1 MAVPDLSRP
10 ESPRPWFDDDVR
22 AVQRAF
28 DVAVQSNRTL
38 GRLVTDLKAAG
49 ARAVVFGGWVR
60 DHLASRALRRTVLP
74 ADIDL
79 VVEGISRARLY
90 DLLPRGTSINAF
102 NGFVCANDEFKMDVW
117 CVQDTYTLA
126 KRSLPFDVHL
136 LPRTTVFTVES
147 VIFKPEQWWRAPAII
162 DGGLADALRI
172 GEINLAGGE
181 IRFPAFQIGRA
192 LQYSEKLGLA
202 LGDDVMAL
210 IRSTMA
216 EPEGL
221 DDIERGIL
229 AFAHAR
235 LATGALRKLH
245 ELAASLA
252 ARATP

>member
-1 MAVPDLSRP
+1 MTVLRRDSRETP
-10 ESPRPWFDDDVR
+10 VLWFEDDVH

-28 DVAVQSNRTL
+28 DSAIHANRTL
-38 GRLVTDLKAAG
+38 ARLMADLTAAN

-60 DHLASRALRRTVLP
+60 DHLASRALNRAIDP

-79 VVEGISRARLY
+79 VVDGISRARLY

-126 KRSLPFDVHL
+126 KRSLPFDVDL

-147 VIFKPEQWWRAPAII
+147 VIFKPAQWWTTPAIV
-162 DGGLADALRI
+162 DGGLAHALRI

-192 LQYSEKLGLA
+192 LQFAEKLELA
-202 LGDDVMAL
+202 LGDDVLAL
-210 IRSTMA
+210 MRSTVA
-216 EPEGL
+216 EPDGF

-229 AFAHAR
+229 AFAHGR
-235 LATGALRKLH
+235 LRAGALRKLH
-245 ELAASLA
+245 EIAAGFA
-252 ARATP
+252 EATAV

>member
-1 MAVPDLSRP
+1 MAVLRRD
-10 ESPRPWFDDDVR
+10 SPVPAGPWFTDDVR

-28 DVAVQSNRTL
+28 DAAVQHNRTL
-38 GRLVTDLKAAG
+38 GRLVADLTAVN

-60 DHLASRALRRTVLP
+60 DHLASRALGHRIEP

-79 VVEGISRARLY
+79 VVEGVSRARLY

-126 KRSLPFDVHL
+126 KRNLPFDVDL

-147 VIFKPEQWWRAPAII
+147 VIFKPAQCYGQSSVL
-162 DGGLADALRI
+162 DDGLADALRI

-181 IRFPAFQIGRA
+181 LRFPAFQIGRV
-192 LQYSEKLGLA
+192 LQYGEKLGLR
-202 LGDDVMAL
+202 LGDDVLDL
-210 IRSTMA
+210 IKSTMA
-216 EPEGL
+216 DPAGFDE
-221 DDIERGIL
+221 IERGIL

-235 LATGALRKLH
+235 LAKAALDKLH
-245 ELAASLA
+245 EIAAGMIQPSA
-252 ARATP
+252 I